1 MELLSDAVART
12 DRHSP
17 WNEVFALVLLFVGT
31 LLFFALISYT
41 PKDVPS
47 WVWFSNISP
56 ANHPAQNFIGPVGAI
71 VAGICYQLIGAAA
84 YLLAAILLGF
94 GAAKLFYPS
103 LRVTRRLAW
112 IILFIV
118 SGACLLHVQPYH
130 LRGWHAAFNIQG
142 PGGWVG
148 YHFAD
153 EHHGLLR
160 NALGEVG
167 SVILLIGI
175 YATTLLWVPARRKP
189 SLAELRASEEKAK
202 PAPSLTSRAWKSEN
216 YALPGVDLL
225 DEHNL
230 EGRTAADPSEL
241 EHVQQILIDTL
252 AQFGIAVAP
261 GDITKGPTITRY
273 EVYPAKG
280 VRVDKIVSLERDL
293 ARATRAERINI
304 LAPIPGKDTV
314 GIELANTR

>member
-12 DRHSP
+12 DRHNA
-17 WNEVFALVLLFVGT
+17 WNEVFALFLLFVGT

-84 YLLAAILLGF
+84 YLFAAILLGF

-142 PGGWVG
+142 PGGWIG
-148 YHFAD
+148 YRFAD

-160 NALGEVG
+160 NALVHVG
-167 SVILLIGI
+167 SGHLVGGSSTTTVIFVSGLRPIYLIREI
-175 YATTLLWVPARRKP
+175 
-189 SLAELRASEEKAK
+189 
-202 PAPSLTSRAWKSEN
+202 
-216 YALPGVDLL
+216 
-225 DEHNL
+225 
-230 EGRTAADPSEL
+230 
-241 EHVQQILIDTL
+241 
-252 AQFGIAVAP
+252 VA
-261 GDITKGPTITRY
+261 
-273 EVYPAKG
+273 
-280 VRVDKIVSLERDL
+280 
-293 ARATRAERINI
+293 ATRRSNVRLREWRLDRRFRRSN
-304 LAPIPGKDTV
+304 LK
-314 GIELANTR
+314 EKLE